1 MLTVTVTSLFTILLT
16 LFLLSLRKVITRYE
30 QLPVV
35 EDIGT
40 ALPLVSI
47 IVPMRNEER
56 NARGCIESLVS
67 QKYPN
72 FEVIAVDDR
81 SKDNT
86 LNILKEFAS
95 GHNNLKV
102 IEGDTVPEGWVGKN
116 YAVWQGV
123 KRTRGD
129 WLLFIDADTTSDPC
143 LLSTVIKYVEENK
156 IDMLS
161 ISPFHVMGTFWER
174 VIQPIIISSIYNALP
189 QEKVNDPKSKIAAA
203 NGQFILIRRSIY
215 ETLGGHSAVK
225 NKIVEDF
232 ALANLVKSHGYRLRV
247 KRGIKLIRTRM
258 YTKFSEI
265 WEGWTKNLFFGLGKK
280 WGRLLFSLVILLSW
294 GIIPPILFVWS
305 LVNVFFKGVYTPASL
320 VILAESIFLMALIIQ
335 NAWQATRFFSIPRYY
350 SLTVPLGVAVYIAII
365 IASTYK
371 VVSGAGVIWKER
383 VYRF

>member
-1 MLTVTVTSLFTILLT
+1 
-16 LFLLSLRKVITRYE
+16 
-30 QLPVV
+30 
-35 EDIGT
+35 
-40 ALPLVSI
+40 
-47 IVPMRNEER
+47 
-56 NARGCIESLVS
+56 
-67 QKYPN
+67 
-72 FEVIAVDDR
+72 
-81 SKDNT
+81 
-86 LNILKEFAS
+86 
-95 GHNNLKV
+95 
-102 IEGDTVPEGWVGKN
+102 
-116 YAVWQGV
+116 
-123 KRTRGD
+123 
-129 WLLFIDADTTSDPC
+129 
-143 LLSTVIKYVEENK
+143 
-156 IDMLS
+156 
-161 ISPFHVMGTFWER
+161 
-174 VIQPIIISSIYNALP
+174 LP

-215 ETLGGHSAVK
+215 EALGGHPAVK

-280 WGRLLFSLVILLSW
+280 WGRFLFSLVILLSW

-305 LVNVFFKGVYTPASL
+305 LVNVFFEGVYTPASL